1 MFERFPTPILLAHR
15 GASKYA
21 PENTL
26 PAFELAL
33 EQGADG
39 VELDAKLS
47 ADGQV
52 MVIHDATVDR
62 TTGGHGRVSQLT
74 LAEMK
79 ALDAGALFEERF
91 RGTRIPTLDE
101 VFTAIGSRA
110 FINVELT
117 NYASPADRLVEKV
130 CALVK
135 AHGLQDRILFSSFL
149 GINLNRARRLLP
161 EVPRGLLAL
170 PGWKGAWARSFGF
183 MFGEFEAL
191 HPHLSDA
198 SARQVSRVHQLKR
211 RIIVWTVNSEAE
223 IERLKNWGVDGFITD
238 DPLTT
243 ARLLGR
249 GR

>member
-1 MFERFPTPILLAHR
+1 MFEKFPKPILLAHR

-39 VELDAKLS
+39 VELDVKLS

-52 MVIHDATVDR
+52 VVIHDATVDR
-62 TTGGHGRVSQLT
+62 TTGGHGKVSKMT

-79 ALDAGALFEERF
+79 ALDAGASFEQGF
-91 RGTRIPTLDE
+91 RGTRIPLLEE
-101 VFTAIGSRA
+101 VFEAIGGRA
-110 FINVELT
+110 IINVELT
-117 NYASPADRLVEKV
+117 NYSSPADRLVEKV

-135 AHGLQDRILFSSFL
+135 ARGLQERVIFSSFL

-161 EVPRGLLAL
+161 EAPCGLLAL

-183 MFGEFEAL
+183 MFGEFQAL
-191 HPHLSDA
+191 HPHLSDVNA
-198 SARQVSRVHQLKR
+198 QQAARVHRLKR
-211 RIIVWTVNSEAE
+211 RIIVWTVNATED

-243 ARLLGR
+243 VRALGR
-249 GR
+249 V

>member
-1 MFERFPTPILLAHR
+1 MFERFPHPFLLAHR

-47 ADGQV
+47 ADGEV
-52 MVIHDATVDR
+52 VVIHDASVDR
-62 TTGGHGRVSQLT
+62 TTGGHGKVSQLT
-74 LAEMK
+74 LAEMR

-91 RGTRIPTLDE
+91 RGTRIPTLAE
-101 VFTAIGSRA
+101 VFEALGSRA
-110 FINVELT
+110 IINVELT
-117 NYASPADRLVEKV
+117 NYSTPLDGLVNKV

-135 AHGLQDRILFSSFL
+135 AHGLQERILFSSFL
-149 GINLNRARRLLP
+149 GLNLRRARRLLP
-161 EVPRGLLAL
+161 EVPCGLLAF

-183 MFGEFEAL
+183 MFSDFEAL

-211 RIIVWTVNSEAE
+211 RIVAWTVNGREE
-223 IERLKNWGVDGFITD
+223 IERLKGWGVDGFITD
-238 DPLTT
+238 DPLT
-243 ARLLGR
+243 AVRALGR
-249 GR
+249 G